1 MPNKKNLNIGE
12 DIIMTFDNFIIWL
25 MAIGILLGAIDRLLK
40 NKFGL
45 GEKFEEGLNSMGP
58 LALSMVGIVSLSPVI
73 SKILS
78 PIIIPVYKLLGA
90 DPAMFA
96 SILANDMGGY
106 QLALSLGENKEIAL
120 FSGLIVAAMLGC
132 TIVFSIPVALGLI
145 EDKDKEFFAKGLLIG
160 LSTIPLGS
168 IVGGLVMKINIKI
181 LLVNVIPIILISLL
195 LILGLKFFQK
205 TMIKGVLCFGKFILW
220 LSTIGLAAAAFESL
234 TGLVLIKGMAPIQ
247 EGMNVVINIGIVLL
261 GTFPMLTLIIK
272 VLDKPLRKIGKYIGL
287 DATSIAG
294 IIFSLA
300 NSIPVFKMLK
310 DMNNRGKII
319 NVAWLVSAT
328 STLGA
333 HLGFTAGVETKMIIP
348 VIVSKLFAGVCAIV
362 IALFFTRDKSKIQE
376 Y

>member
-1 MPNKKNLNIGE
+1 
-12 DIIMTFDNFIIWL
+12 MTFDKFIIWI
-25 MAIGILLGAIDRLLK
+25 MAIGILIGAVDRLFK

-45 GEKFEEGLNSMGP
+45 GEKFEDGLNSMGP

-73 SKILS
+73 SNILG
-78 PIIIPVYKLLGA
+78 PIIIPFYKFLGA

-106 QLALSLGENKEIAL
+106 QLALSLADNKEIAL
-120 FSGLIVAAMLGC
+120 FSGLIVASMLGC

-145 EDKDKEFFAKGLLIG
+145 EENDKEFFAKGLLIG

-168 IVGGLVMKINIKI
+168 IVGGLVMKINIKV
-181 LLVNVIPIILISLL
+181 LLINIIPIILISLI
-195 LILGLKFFQK
+195 LILGLKFFQQK
-205 TMIKGVLCFGKFILW
+205 MIKGVLYFGKFIMW
-220 LSTIGLAAAAFESL
+220 ISTIGLAAAAFEGL
-234 TGLVLIKGMAPIQ
+234 TGIVLIKGMAPIN

-272 VLDKPLRKIGKYIGL
+272 LLDKPLRKLGKYIGL
-287 DATSIAG
+287 DSTSVAG

-310 DMNNRGKII
+310 DMNNKGKII
-319 NVAWLVSAT
+319 NVAWLVAAT

-333 HLGFTAGVETKMIIP
+333 HLGFTAGVESKMIIP
-348 VIVSKLFAGVCAIV
+348 VILSKLVAGICAII
-362 IALFFTRDKSKIQE
+362 IALIFTKNSSEKQSK
-376 Y
+376 

>member
-1 MPNKKNLNIGE
+1 
-12 DIIMTFDNFIIWL
+12 MTFDKIIIWL
-25 MAIGILLGAIDRLLK
+25 MAIGILIGAIDRLLK

-45 GEKFEEGLNSMGP
+45 GEKFEDGLNSMGP

-73 SKILS
+73 SNVLG
-78 PIIIPVYKLLGA
+78 PIIIPFYKFLGA

-120 FSGLIVAAMLGC
+120 FSGLIVASMLGC

-145 EDKDKEFFAKGLLIG
+145 EEKDKEFFAKGLLIG

-168 IVGGLVMKINIKI
+168 IIGGLTMKINIK
-181 LLVNVIPIILISLL
+181 LLLINIIPIILISLI
-195 LILGLKFFQK
+195 LILGLKFFQA
-205 TMIKGVLCFGKFILW
+205 TMIKGVLYFGKFIMW
-220 LSTIGLAAAAFESL
+220 ISTIGLAAAAFESL
-234 TGLVLIKGMAPIQ
+234 TGVVLIKGIAPIN

-261 GTFPMLTLIIK
+261 GTFPMLTLIINL
-272 VLDKPLRKIGKYIGL
+272 LDKPLRKLGKYIGL
-287 DATSIAG
+287 DSTSVAG

-310 DMNNRGKII
+310 DMNNKGKII
-319 NVAWLVSAT
+319 NVAWLVAAT

-333 HLGFTAGVETKMIIP
+333 HLGFTASVETKMIIP
-348 VIVSKLFAGVCAIV
+348 VILSKLFAGLFAIV
-362 IALFFTRDKSKIQE
+362 IALIFTRNSEKNKSL
-376 Y
+376 

>member
-1 MPNKKNLNIGE
+1 
-12 DIIMTFDNFIIWL
+12 MTFDKFIIWL
-25 MAIGILLGAIDRLLK
+25 MAIGILIGAVDRVLK

-45 GEKFEEGLNSMGP
+45 GEKFEEGLKSMGP

-73 SKILS
+73 SNFLG
-78 PIIIPVYKLLGA
+78 PIIIPFYKLLGA

-106 QLALSLGENKEIAL
+106 QLALALGENKEIAL
-120 FSGLIVAAMLGC
+120 FSGLIVASMLGC
-132 TIVFSIPVALGLI
+132 TVVFSIPVALGLI
-145 EDKDKEFFAKGLLIG
+145 EEKDNEFFAKGLLIG

-168 IVGGLVMKINIKI
+168 IIGGLIMEINIKI
-181 LLVNVIPIILISLL
+181 LLINIIPIILISVI
-195 LILGLKFFQK
+195 LILGLKFFQHL
-205 TMIKGVLCFGKFILW
+205 MIKGVLYFGKFIMW
-220 LSTIGLAAAAFESL
+220 ISTIGLAATAFESL
-234 TGLVLIKGMAPIQ
+234 TGVVLIKGMAPIN

-261 GTFPMLTLIIK
+261 GTFPMLALIINL
-272 VLDKPLRKIGKYIGL
+272 LDKPLRKLGNFIGL
-287 DATSIAG
+287 DSISIAG
-294 IIFSLA
+294 IVFSLA

-348 VIVSKLFAGVCAIV
+348 VILSKLFAGLCAI
-362 IALFFTRDKSKIQE
+362 IISLIFTRCTEDKST

>member
-1 MPNKKNLNIGE
+1 
-12 DIIMTFDNFIIWL
+12 MTFDKFIIWI
-25 MAIGILLGAIDRLLK
+25 MAIGILIGAVDRLFK

-45 GEKFEEGLNSMGP
+45 GEKFEDGLNSMGP

-73 SKILS
+73 SNILG
-78 PIIIPVYKLLGA
+78 PIIIPFYKFLGA

-106 QLALSLGENKEIAL
+106 QLALSLADNKEIAL
-120 FSGLIVAAMLGC
+120 FSGLIVASMLGC

-145 EDKDKEFFAKGLLIG
+145 EENDKEFFAKGLLIG

-168 IVGGLVMKINIKI
+168 IVGGLVMKINIKV
-181 LLVNVIPIILISLL
+181 LLINIIPIILISLI
-195 LILGLKFFQK
+195 LILGLKFFQQK
-205 TMIKGVLCFGKFILW
+205 MIKGVLYFGKFIMW
-220 LSTIGLAAAAFESL
+220 ISTIGLAAAAFEGL
-234 TGLVLIKGMAPIQ
+234 TGIVLIKGMAPIS

-272 VLDKPLRKIGKYIGL
+272 LLDKSLKKLGKYIGL
-287 DATSIAG
+287 DSTSVAG

-310 DMNNRGKII
+310 DMNNKGKII
-319 NVAWLVSAT
+319 NVAWLVAAT

-333 HLGFTAGVETKMIIP
+333 HLGFTAGVESKMIIP
-348 VIVSKLFAGVCAIV
+348 VILSKLVAGICAII
-362 IALFFTRDKSKIQE
+362 IALIFTKNSSEKQSK
-376 Y
+376 

>member
-1 MPNKKNLNIGE
+1 
-12 DIIMTFDNFIIWL
+12 MTFDKFIIWL
-25 MAIGILLGAIDRLLK
+25 MAIGILVGAIDRLLK

-73 SKILS
+73 SNILG
-78 PIIIPVYKLLGA
+78 PIIIPFYKFLGA

-120 FSGLIVAAMLGC
+120 FSGLIVSSMLGC

-145 EDKDKEFFAKGLLIG
+145 EEKDKEFFAKGLLIG

-168 IVGGLVMKINIKI
+168 IVGGVIMKINIK
-181 LLVNVIPIILISLL
+181 LLLINIIPIIFVSLI
-195 LILGLKFFQK
+195 LILGLKFFQN
-205 TMIKGVLCFGKFILW
+205 IFIRGVLYFGKFIMMIT
-220 LSTIGLAAAAFESL
+220 TIGLAAAAFEKL
-234 TGLVLIKGMAPIQ
+234 TGIVLIRGMLPID

-261 GTFPMLTLIIK
+261 GTFPMLTLIINL
-272 VLDKPLRKIGKYIGL
+272 LDKPLRKLGRYIGL
-287 DATSIAG
+287 DSTSVAG

-310 DMNNRGKII
+310 DMNNKGKIVNI
-319 NVAWLVSAT
+319 AWLVAAT

-333 HLGFTAGVETKMIIP
+333 HLGFTAGVESKMIIP
-348 VIVSKLFAGVCAIV
+348 VILSKLSAGVFAIM
-362 IALFFTRDKSKIQE
+362 IALIFTRDSEKKVYSNI
-376 Y
+376 

>member
-168 IVGGLVMKINIKI
+168 IVGGLVMKINIKV
-181 LLVNVIPIILISLL
+181 LLINIIPIILISLI
-195 LILGLKFFQK
+195 LILGLKFFQR
-205 TMIKGVLCFGKFILW
+205 TMIRGVLYFGKFIMW
-220 LSTIGLAAAAFESL
+220 MSTIGLAAAAFESL
-234 TGLVLIKGMAPIQ
+234 TGVVLIKGMAPIN
-247 EGMNVVINIGIVLL
+247 EGMNVVVNIGIVLL
-261 GTFPMLTLIIK
+261 GTFPMLTLIINL
-272 VLDKPLRKIGKYIGL
+272 LDKHLRKLGRKIGL
-287 DATSIAG
+287 DSTSVAG
-294 IIFSLA
+294 VIFSLA

-310 DMNNRGKII
+310 DMNNKGKII
-319 NVAWLVSAT
+319 NVAWLVAAT

-333 HLGFTAGVETKMIIP
+333 HLGFTAGVESKMIIP
-348 VIVSKLFAGVCAIV
+348 VILSKLFAGVCAII
-362 IALFFTRDKSKIQE
+362 IALIFTKNSKEKQNI
-376 Y
+376 

>member
-1 MPNKKNLNIGE
+1 
-12 DIIMTFDNFIIWL
+12 MTFDKIIIWL
-25 MAIGILLGAIDRLLK
+25 MAIGILIGAIDRLLK

-45 GEKFEEGLNSMGP
+45 GEKFEDGLNSMGP

-73 SKILS
+73 SNILG
-78 PIIIPVYKLLGA
+78 PIIIPFYKFLGA

-120 FSGLIVAAMLGC
+120 FSGLIVASMLGC

-145 EDKDKEFFAKGLLIG
+145 EEKDKEFFAKGLLIG

-168 IVGGLVMKINIKI
+168 IIGGLIMKINIK
-181 LLVNVIPIILISLL
+181 LLLINIIPIILISLI
-195 LILGLKFFQK
+195 LILGLKFFQA
-205 TMIKGVLCFGKFILW
+205 TMIKGVLYFGKFIMW
-220 LSTIGLAAAAFESL
+220 ISTIGLAAAAFESL
-234 TGLVLIKGMAPIQ
+234 TGVVLIKGMAPIN
-247 EGMNVVINIGIVLL
+247 EGMNVV
-261 GTFPMLTLIIK
+261 TFPMLTLIINL
-272 VLDKPLRKIGKYIGL
+272 LDKPLRKLGKYIGL
-287 DATSIAG
+287 DSTSVAG

-310 DMNNRGKII
+310 DMNNKGKII

-348 VIVSKLFAGVCAIV
+348 VILSKLFAGLCAIV
-362 IALFFTRDKSKIQE
+362 IAVIFTRGSEEKKNI
-376 Y
+376 